1 MSHSSMPQVKMWNI
15 LTNKKDLMWMRRI
28 NTLLMMN
35 MCGKTAIMRIVK
47 TTVTWTG
54 DGWKRDVGPGSSDGR
69 APDM

>member
-1 MSHSSMPQVKMWNI
+1 MSQQPLNP
-15 LTNKKDLMWMRRI
+15 
-28 NTLLMMN
+28 
-35 MCGKTAIMRIVK
+35 